1 MAKILPGNIDEVRAA
16 SQDKLEIIL
25 LRKDF
30 SKESFFRIN
39 LEGSTISK
47 CIFVETKFFA
57 NEYINCDFISC
68 DFTKADFLNVNF
80 KNCKFHECKFD
91 EAILQEVNFEES
103 SIISCS
109 FSNVKIEKDVSGL
122 DEKDLKI
129 IHEEITL
136 NSDDMLQIGFQQ
148 DDEETFSIRQ
158 TIENG
163 PKVELIIVKDSEMG
177 NDIWRVMFMV
187 DDESLLSDTFDTK
200 EAADFGT
207 IEELAKS
214 ILLLGGR
221 KVTLDF
227 FNDDPEKFD
236 LYKKAYAE
244 VKNKFKQ
251 N

>member
-1 MAKILPGNIDEVRAA
+1 MAKITPGNIDEVRAA
-16 SQDKLEIIL
+16 SQEKLDIIL

-30 SKESFFRIN
+30 SGESFYRIN
-39 LEGSTISK
+39 LENSTISK
-47 CIFVETKFFA
+47 CVFIETKFFA
-57 NEYINCDFISC
+57 NEYTNCDFVSC

-80 KNCKFHECKFD
+80 KGCKFHECKFN
-91 EAILQEVNFEES
+91 ESILQEVNFEDC
-103 SIISCS
+103 SILSCA
-109 FSNVKIEKDVSGL
+109 FNNVKIEKDVSGL
-122 DEKDLKI
+122 KEEDLKV
-129 IHEEITL
+129 IHEEVEL

-227 FNDDPEKFD
+227 FNDDQEKFD

-251 N
+251 I